1 MNKYEEFLMTFD
13 REDRNKA
20 LLLINEV
27 LAKNNKNSYYVC
39 ERARLYLAMNRLADA
54 RTECTK
60 ALAIDPKNLQ
70 ARRTRSYC
78 FFMMKDYKK
87 GLDDINIALKDETP
101 YPVDMNFTGDYENRA
116 KALLLLG
123 KKNEAKKDERYIAA
137 DRFLRQAIQAREGA
151 GVEKA
156 IACCDQ
162 ALALDSTSLR
172 ALLFKALCLN
182 NLMRMPECIKVLNRL
197 LSLKPNLVPAL
208 YLRADCYR
216 ETKQPEKAIADLSKI
231 IEINPPLVMFK
242 YAAHTGRLRDKFTYA
257 DDQVVNVADIYF
269 LRANCF
275 ATLKKYDL
283 ALKDFEKVLEL
294 DPKEFK
300 AALGAGEINAE
311 LRNYQAALKDYDWA
325 LKINPKFWDAYIAR
339 SRCYESLH
347 ETDKA
352 IADLSHVIGAQP
364 KDAGAFL
371 LRAELYER
379 LKQFKKAIDD
389 YTQVIAIAP
398 ADDDAYKS
406 RADIYTKLGDY
417 KKAIADYDA
426 ALKLGSEDSEAIK
439 KARARALKLMS
450 AKSH

>member
-1 MNKYEEFLMTFD
+1 MTLSKISNKLLKECLCSLRQRVERALRRRAECRLSQTSVWFLLCLVFAYSLGACFAPFAYASASMNKYEEFLMTFD

-162 ALALDSTSLR
+162 ALALDSTSL
-172 ALLFKALCLN
+172 
-182 NLMRMPECIKVLNRL
+182 
-197 LSLKPNLVPAL
+197 
-208 YLRADCYR
+208 
-216 ETKQPEKAIADLSKI
+216 
-231 IEINPPLVMFK
+231 
-242 YAAHTGRLRDKFTYA
+242 
-257 DDQVVNVADIYF
+257 
-269 LRANCF
+269 
-275 ATLKKYDL
+275 
-283 ALKDFEKVLEL
+283 
-294 DPKEFK
+294 
-300 AALGAGEINAE
+300 
-311 LRNYQAALKDYDWA
+311 
-325 LKINPKFWDAYIAR
+325 
-339 SRCYESLH
+339 
-347 ETDKA
+347 
-352 IADLSHVIGAQP
+352 
-364 KDAGAFL
+364 
-371 LRAELYER
+371 
-379 LKQFKKAIDD
+379 
-389 YTQVIAIAP
+389 
-398 ADDDAYKS
+398 
-406 RADIYTKLGDY
+406 
-417 KKAIADYDA
+417 
-426 ALKLGSEDSEAIK
+426 
-439 KARARALKLMS
+439 
-450 AKSH
+450 